1 MSAERAMLNPLSPLS
16 SLNLDPKMM
25 AFQTSIFEVLME
37 SVLKMSNVMDLKVFI
52 LFEDVEKKRHFGG
65 HEDLCDLYNDGILEA
80 QKGKAIWS
88 MYLIHVLGVS

>member
-1 MSAERAMLNPLSPLS
+1 
-16 SLNLDPKMM
+16 
-25 AFQTSIFEVLME
+25 ME

-80 QKGKAIWS
+80 QKGWPEALDQCVVRPFVGLYPIFC
-88 MYLIHVLGVS
+88 LNVP

>member
-1 MSAERAMLNPLSPLS
+1 MSVGRTIPNPLSPLS

-25 AFQTSIFEVLME
+25 TFQTSIFEVLME

-80 QKGKAIWS
+80 QKGWPGALDQCVVCRS
-88 MYLIHVLGVS
+88 A